1 MLVARLGVVR
11 SEADHHKERP
21 ISVAAVAP
29 MRLEKSL
36 QSSMIHGITSSEK
49 KPNTRASQR
58 QKPICA
64 TALVHLADL
73 NLGNTPLWLLARA

>member
-11 SEADHHKERP
+11 SEADHHKDETDQRRRSRADETREIAPRSMGSRRP
-21 ISVAAVAP
+21 
-29 MRLEKSL
+29 K
-36 QSSMIHGITSSEK
+36 K